1 MAKRFTDTNIWKNQK
16 WFRRLTPINKLF
28 WRYLTDACD
37 HAGVW
42 KIDYLTITEDLGIED
57 FSISAFIEACN
68 QDFDKLTG
76 KPLVKERVILVAD
89 SHLWLTGFIQFQYE
103 NKQKTVN
110 QKVAV
115 IRSALEILEG
125 LSILQQGLDKGYIRL
140 TEPLDKGYQTLKDKD
155 RDKDVLEEEG
165 AGEETTTT
173 EGVGLCHQMLKVF
186 KDVHP
191 AYQHDDNDMRELL
204 SIGHKI
210 ASMKRYTKNSI
221 TAENQDATV
230 GEWLFILSK
239 IRGDPFY
246 GTKDIAFLNK
256 DWKSL
261 TLKIYNQQSRPNG
274 RIRNSDIT

>member
-57 FSISAFIEACN
+57 FSITEFIDSCN

-76 KPLVKERVILVAD
+76 KPLLKERVILVGE

-110 QKVAV
+110 PKVAV
-115 IRSALEILEG
+115 IKSALEILEG
-125 LSILQQGLDKGYIRL
+125 LSILKQGLDKGYIRL
-140 TEPLDKGYQTLKDKD
+140 AEPLSKGYQTLKDKD

-165 AGEETTTT
+165 AGEETSDSDQT
-173 EGVGLCHQMLKVF
+173 GVCWLMLAEF
-186 KDVHP
+186 KKQNP
-191 AYQHDDNDMRELL
+191 NYQHDQSDFPALAQ
-204 SIGHKI
+204 IAFKI
-210 ASMKRYTKNSI
+210 AKMQGYTKHSV
-221 TAENQDATV
+221 THENKEVVASDWAN
-230 GEWLFILSK
+230 ILSR
-239 IRGDPFY
+239 IRNDPYY
-246 GTKDIAFLNK
+246 GTKDISFLNK

-261 TLKIYNQQSRPNG
+261 TLKTIAPKNKNG
-274 RIRNSDIT
+274 RLGNNDIL